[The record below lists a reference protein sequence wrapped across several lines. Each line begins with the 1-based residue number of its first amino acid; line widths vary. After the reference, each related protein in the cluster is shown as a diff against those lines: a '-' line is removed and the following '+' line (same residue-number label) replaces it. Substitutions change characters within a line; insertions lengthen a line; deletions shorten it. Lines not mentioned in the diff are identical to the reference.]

1 MKPTT
6 EWRENDLTQMIADE
20 AEENIN
26 TEFKRAEAVENM
38 NVPAFAERCKTDIGK
53 DVSCFANSA
62 GGRII
67 YGIEED
73 ERQPHKATALS
84 PIDPNKCSKER
95 LEQVINSR
103 IQPRIQGLLIHP
115 ISLRQVQQPGK
126 VVYVVQIPQSFTA
139 HQASDY
145 RYYKRF
151 NFESVAMEDYEV
163 RQAMNRQIKPS
174 YHVLLHAN
182 PIGTD
187 KLFLAGTTENTSAM
201 IAHEVS
207 TVLLVPEELSSGRG
221 RGSEII
227 DEIVYVRVLSDR
239 GLAPQLTPFATT
251 EIIFATAVRIPDPIP
266 SPQFPVLV
274 RVYDQFGQGH
284 EAEFQISLLS
294 SPRGLVVGQ
303 RQQGRYDTS

>member
-6 EWRENDLTQMIADE
+6 EWGENDLTQMITDE

-38 NVPAFAERCKTDIGK
+38 NVPASAERCKTDIGK
-53 DVSCFANSA
+53 DVSSFANSA

-67 YGIEED
+67 YGMDED
-73 ERQPHKATALS
+73 ERQPHKAIALS

-115 ISLRQVQQPGK
+115 ISLRAVQPGK

-139 HQASDY
+139 HQASDH

-163 RQAMNRQIKPS
+163 RQAMNRQVKPT
-174 YHVLLHAN
+174 YHVLLHAT

-187 KLFLAGTTENTSAM
+187 KLFVAGTVENASVM
-201 IAHEVS
+201 IGHEVS
-207 TVLLVPEELSSGRG
+207 TVLLVPEELSTGRG
-221 RGSEII
+221 RGSEVI

-239 GLAPQLTPFATT
+239 GLAPQLRPFATT
-251 EIIFATAVRIPDPIP
+251 EIIFDTAVRIPDPIP
-266 SPQFPVLV
+266 SAQFPVLV

-284 EAEFQISLLS
+284 EAEFQISLVS
-294 SPRGLVVGQ
+294 SPRGQVVGQ
-303 RQQGRYDTS
+303 RQQGRYDAS